1 MSSMTMSFLRE
12 PDATTEELNA
22 LDTIAFTLEVDWH
35 AEPEARVTKIVKL
48 PDTTELDLGGS

>member
-1 MSSMTMSFLRE
+1 MASFLLE

-22 LDTIAFTLEVDWH
+22 LDTIAFTLEVDWQ
-35 AEPEARVTKIVKL
+35 AEPKARVTKIVKL